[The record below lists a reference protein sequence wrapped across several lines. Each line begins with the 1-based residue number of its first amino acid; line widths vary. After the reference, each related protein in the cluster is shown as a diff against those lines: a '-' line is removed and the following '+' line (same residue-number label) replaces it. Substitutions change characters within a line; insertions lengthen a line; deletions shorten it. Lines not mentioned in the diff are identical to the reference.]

1 MNEVINAMLR
11 RRSCRSFKPD
21 TVPQELIE
29 QVVEAGLFAASG
41 GGRQGTVIV
50 AVSDKE
56 TRDML
61 SRLNSK
67 YDDKK
72 RPDPFYGAPVILAVL
87 SDKSTNPTFM
97 EDGSLAIGN
106 MLLAAHALG
115 LGSCWI
121 HRAKPVFEDE
131 EAKALLKKL
140 GLEGDYVGIGHC
152 ALGYAKEA
160 DERIPAR
167 KEGRVYRVY

>member
-1 MNEVINAMLR
+1 MNEIINAMIR
-11 RRSCRSFKPD
+11 RRSCRSYKAD
-21 TVPQELIE
+21 MVPQELIE

-41 GGRQGTVIV
+41 GGRQGALII

-61 SRLNSK
+61 SRLNAK

-72 RPDPFYGAPVILAVL
+72 RPDPFYGAPVVLAVL
-87 SDKSTNPTFM
+87 SEKSNPTAF

-106 MLLAAHALG
+106 MMMAAHSLG

-121 HRAKPVFEDE
+121 HRAPAVFEDE

-140 GLEGDYVGIGHC
+140 GMEGEYVGIGHC
-152 ALGYAKEA
+152 ALGYAVEA
-160 DERIPAR
+160 DERIPSR